1 MMKVLNSMKKMNNQ
15 YVLMFRHYIGIHKL
29 KRESKNCYFIYDKKL
44 KRLRGFLKR
53 KWYIIKIWGVKYG
66 KGRI

>member
-1 MMKVLNSMKKMNNQ
+1 MNNQ

-29 KRESKNCYFIYDKKL
+29 KRESKNCYYIYDKKL